1 MDLSVSPF
9 EGVCNNTSE
18 CVNCPIAKQ
27 VITKIGEY
35 IGQLSSMS
43 DNEQKTNLQVHLDKT
58 LDILSGSCLPYISSQ
73 IGDLYPALEE
83 KITVITEEEPIVI
96 ERRSEE
102 RNTAQNILTA
112 LIRTATIEGHHVLDK
127 GQEDDP
133 TLVVHEISSVLS
145 EQQKA
150 LRTRDIS
157 MNRRV
162 KKTQFVEK
170 DNKPG
175 IIEI

>member
-27 VITKIGEY
+27 VIAKIGEY
-35 IGQLSSMS
+35 IGQISSMN
-43 DNEQKTNLQVHLDKT
+43 DDEQKINLQVHLNNT
-58 LDILSGSCLPYISSQ
+58 FDILSESCLPYISTQ
-73 IGDLYPALEE
+73 IRYLNPKPIEE
-83 KITVITEEEPIVI
+83 IAANTEAEPVIV
-96 ERRSEE
+96 ERRLEE